1 MDIDHY
7 APRLWRLTS
16 HFKLGPPSYLF
27 LLTFHDRYFPPIFL
41 PPPHPQ
47 PFLVE
52 VLLFHLLPTS
62 SPGAKRR
69 PPGRRLYLPPAT
81 LCCLSLLPARR
92 DCVCRRSCAS
102 VLPPLLS
109 LDFTQILSAW
119 GEFACRGFIRIFVSL
134 PRPPLA
140 LFQIL
145 ASSGLWSLLSVA
157 FCEKA
162 RCQGAS
168 IPCQLRALVLAPP
181 ASFSCRRL
189 ALRPILL
196 FPTGMTSRRKGWEVD
211 GGSRVA

>member
-16 HFKLGPPSYLF
+16 HFKLGPLSYLF

-69 PPGRRLYLPPAT
+69 PPGRRPYLPPAT

-119 GEFACRGFIRIFVSL
+119 GGVCLSRVHPHICVPTSPSPSSLPNIGIVWSLVSL
-134 PRPPLA
+134 
-140 LFQIL
+140 I
-145 ASSGLWSLLSVA
+145 
-157 FCEKA
+157 
-162 RCQGAS
+162 
-168 IPCQLRALVLAPP
+168 
-181 ASFSCRRL
+181 
-189 ALRPILL
+189 
-196 FPTGMTSRRKGWEVD
+196 
-211 GGSRVA
+211 GGFL